1 MRDSIFQCNAGI
13 NTASVL
19 ADGAYLR
26 LSQYTGQLPPG
37 TSIKTISLISGIMSL
52 NRIRN
57 RQLDRKGECAD
68 CKMFRYCE
76 GNGMHLY
83 DDKGNLLLCHYKG

>member
-1 MRDSIFQCNAGI
+1 MA
-13 NTASVL
+13 
-19 ADGAYLR
+19 
-26 LSQYTGQLPPG
+26 LSPVVPVYGPTSTKG

-52 NRIRN
+52 NRIVTASGLKR
-57 RQLDRKGECAD
+57 ECAD

-83 DDKGNLLLCHYKG
+83 DDEGNLLVCHYKRLVDS